1 MTIYDERALER
12 DRRGWD
18 MAREAVCFAWP
29 PPLWA
34 PAHAIVTQLPSRV
47 KEKTEEME
55 AFWPSSCCRLVELWV
70 SC

>member
-1 MTIYDERALER
+1 
-12 DRRGWD
+12 